1 MVPLVLLF
9 IVVPLAELY
18 VIVRVGGTIGVLPTI
33 GILLVDS
40 LVGAALLRAQGSVAW
55 RRFNQVLAEGR
66 WPGREVADGAL
77 VLVGGTLLITPGFIT
92 DAVGLSLLL
101 PPSRAAIRGG
111 LARILGRRLQA
122 GQRVFVWGA
131 GRVPPSQ
138 RQPGRSG
145 HPPGRPYDID
155 GTAHEGEE
163 GPPAE
168 SGPAPPKPPLPPS

>member
-18 VIVRVGGTIGVLPTI
+18 VIVRVGGAIGVLPTI
-33 GILLVDS
+33 GILLLDS
-40 LVGAALLRAQGSVAW
+40 LVGTALLRSQGSAAW
-55 RRFNQVLAEGR
+55 RSFNQALAEGR

-101 PPSRAAIRGG
+101 PPSRAAIRSG

-122 GQRVFVWGA
+122 GQRVFVWGYD
-131 GRVPPSQ
+131 RVAPGQ
-138 RQPGRSG
+138 RQPGRD
-145 HPPGRPYDID
+145 PAPGRPYDID
-155 GTAHEGEE
+155 GTAHEVDES
-163 GPPAE
+163 PPDQ
-168 SGPAPPKPPLPPS
+168 SGPAPPKPPLRPS